1 MSHSN
6 VGQTNLIGTHESVYR
21 DSPIGNLEKVR
32 IVEIMQSPLQQGF
45 YGNIETCLSIGVH
58 YDSALLASEQGIVST
73 VMSLP
78 NSTAAGAEL
87 GRMPRINDVQRNI
100 LVKAPLRKILL
111 EGKERNAH
119 NLPVELFAFWA
130 ESFEFLYGNVGIVSE
145 SHFGNVPHNLS
156 YSILD
161 KIMFVSFGYLKCLLR
176 IGTSGIGMGTQ
187 PALPFKQLLP
197 PLPDVLSE
205 VILVQNLP
213 FGGDD
218 GNRKAFAV
226 HINSEN
232 VLLRR
237 QFSLVLGEISD
248 NLKPGGKTVGLACP
262 SGLQKVGI
270 SLEIAILNNRDRDG
284 FLGKHGELHERHRHI
299 KCLAIAGNV
308 EFEGNSSGF
317 AFASPYRTFNIAD
330 NLRIKGGAFLG

>member
-6 VGQTNLIGTHESVYR
+6 VGQTNFIGTHESVYR

-45 YGNIETCLSIGVH
+45 YGNIETC
-58 YDSALLASEQGIVST
+58 
-73 VMSLP
+73 
-78 NSTAAGAEL
+78 
-87 GRMPRINDVQRNI
+87 
-100 LVKAPLRKILL
+100 
-111 EGKERNAH
+111 
-119 NLPVELFAFWA
+119 
-130 ESFEFLYGNVGIVSE
+130 
-145 SHFGNVPHNLS
+145 
-156 YSILD
+156 
-161 KIMFVSFGYLKCLLR
+161 
-176 IGTSGIGMGTQ
+176 
-187 PALPFKQLLP
+187 
-197 PLPDVLSE
+197 VLSE

-226 HINSEN
+226 HINSDD

-237 QFSLVLGEISD
+237 QFSLFLGEISD
-248 NLKPGGKTVGLACP
+248 NLKSGSQSVGLACP